1 MRETTM
7 AKAAGTQMLA
17 GVPLFAGLSTR
28 HLKRIRDL
36 AEPADYMAGAS
47 LVKEGTEGDAFYVI
61 IEGLAKVV
69 AGKRT
74 IHRLMPGDY
83 FGEISLLDG
92 KPRSATIR
100 ADDEVTTLSLTAW
113 QFEPMLTDHPKLA
126 HKLLLGLC
134 AHVRAA
140 EASSIAD

>member
-1 MRETTM
+1 M

-17 GVPLFAGLSTR
+17 GVPLFSGLPTK
-28 HLKRIRDL
+28 HLKRIYDL
-36 AEPADYMAGAS
+36 AETANYMAGAS

-69 AGKRT
+69 VGRRT

-92 KPRSATIR
+92 GVRTASVVSETPLKVLVIDRTRFLKLLENESAISLTLLEGLARTIR
-100 ADDEVTTLSLTAW
+100 RTDRSLA
-113 QFEPMLTDHPKLA
+113 
-126 HKLLLGLC
+126 G
-134 AHVRAA
+134 
-140 EASSIAD
+140 

>member
-1 MRETTM
+1 M

-17 GVPLFAGLSTR
+17 GVPLFAGLPTR

-74 IHRLMPGDY
+74 IHRLMPGDC

-92 KPRSATIR
+92 GVRTASVVSETPLKVLVIDRKRFLKLLETESGISLALLEGLARTIR
-100 ADDEVTTLSLTAW
+100 RTDRSLA
-113 QFEPMLTDHPKLA
+113 
-126 HKLLLGLC
+126 G
-134 AHVRAA
+134 
-140 EASSIAD
+140 

>member
-1 MRETTM
+1 M

-17 GVPLFAGLSTR
+17 GVPLFAGLPAK

-69 AGKRT
+69 SGKRT

-92 KPRSATIR
+92 GVRTASVVSETPLKVLVIDRKRFMKLLETESGIALALLEGLARTIR
-100 ADDEVTTLSLTAW
+100 RTDRSLA
-113 QFEPMLTDHPKLA
+113 
-126 HKLLLGLC
+126 G
-134 AHVRAA
+134 
-140 EASSIAD
+140 

>member
-1 MRETTM
+1 M

-17 GVPLFAGLSTR
+17 GVPLFAGLPTR

-92 KPRSATIR
+92 GVRTASVVSETPLKVLVIDRKRFLKLLEDESGISLALLEGLARTIR
-100 ADDEVTTLSLTAW
+100 RTDRSLA
-113 QFEPMLTDHPKLA
+113 
-126 HKLLLGLC
+126 G
-134 AHVRAA
+134 
-140 EASSIAD
+140 